1 MLAELKF
8 VQGAIAKKD
17 FVPYMTHFSILD
29 GEVRSYNGMLTL
41 SSPIPF
47 NINCNPKADL
57 LIKAINNC
65 TETVALSIS
74 DAGRL
79 KVQSGKFKSFIEC
92 FNEPV
97 PEMKPEGEI
106 SDINGTTLI
115 NALGKLYK
123 FIGEDASRPW
133 TNGVLLANGCA
144 HATNNVTIVQ
154 HWLGFTLETPIN
166 IPKIAIREILR
177 IKEIPE
183 TIQISDRSITLHYA
197 DKRWI
202 KTQLLDVSWPDINK
216 ILDKDCT
223 PEEINLEIFKG
234 LEVLKPFVDKN
245 GAVYFHEGIISTST
259 DLTTSANYEISSE
272 IEGTYNIEMLMLLK
286 DIATKVDW
294 DKSPCLFF
302 GDGLRGAIVGM
313 RT

>member
-41 SSPIPF
+41 SSPISF

-65 TETVALSIS
+65 TETVALSLTET
-74 DAGRL
+74 GRL
-79 KVQSGKFKSFIEC
+79 KVQSGKFKAFIEC
-92 FNEPV
+92 FNEAV

-106 SDINGTTLI
+106 SDINGATLI

-133 TNGVLLANGCA
+133 ANGVLLADGCA
-144 HATNNVTIVQ
+144 YATNNVTIVQ
-154 HWLGFTLETPIN
+154 HWLGFALETPIN
-166 IPKIAIREILR
+166 IPKVAIREILR

-183 TIQISDRSITLHYA
+183 TIQISERSITLNYA

-202 KTQLLDVSWPDINK
+202 KTQLLDGNWPNINK
-216 ILDKDCT
+216 ILDKPCT
-223 PEEINLEIFKG
+223 PEDINTEIFEG

-245 GAVYFHEGIISTST
+245 GAIYFQEGLMSTSI
-259 DLTTSANYEISSE
+259 DLTTSANYEITSE
-272 IEGTYNIEMLMLLK
+272 IEGIYNIEMLMLLK
-286 DIATKVDW
+286 DIAVKIDW

-302 GDGLRGAIVGM
+302 GDSLRGAIV
-313 RT
+313 